1 MSASDGWHGFSGMH
15 GQRCRS
21 SSSSNSPSQDAD
33 LVQLRSMA
41 QQEPLVWNVL
51 EDDVSKMLV
60 SRIPR
65 DLG

>member
-1 MSASDGWHGFSGMH
+1 MSASDGWHGFEGMH
-15 GQRCRS
+15 GQQRR

-51 EDDVSKMLV
+51 VDDTSKMLV